1 MINKNLSKV
10 LENSIKNN
18 KLQQVYL
25 LFSRANQ
32 DIDLDILEFVR
43 LVNDEKQISWHQC
56 LQKEYCFIIDG
67 SQGEIS
73 KENLQEFLNRVSKSS
88 LFANKYKFLIIK
100 CVENITLKAA
110 NSILKFLENPPFNTI
125 ILLHTIKPQNVL
137 KTIKSR
143 CFIIDIRDDFN
154 AIVSVES
161 FFITYKIDVSKQKQ
175 FRELADL
182 IYNSP
187 ANLFNLILFYIQQ
200 LNIENYKNI
209 ILFSI
214 FIFKQIYELKN
225 SIKKD
230 KNISKFDSISILN
243 IINNLYNF
251 VELIDNNNCIFNIQK
266 ARLILKLKE
275 EYE

>member
-43 LVNDEKQISWHQC
+43 LVNDEKQISWQQC

-67 SQGEIS
+67 GQVEIS
-73 KENLQEFLNRVSKSS
+73 KENLREFLNRVSNSS

-154 AIVSVES
+154 AVASVEN

-187 ANLFNLILFYIQQ
+187 ANLFNLILFYVQQ

-209 ILFSI
+209 IHFSI

-266 ARLILKLKE
+266 AKLILKLKE

>member
-1 MINKNLSKV
+1 MINENLSKV

-154 AIVSVES
+154 AVASVES

-266 ARLILKLKE
+266 AKLILKLKE

>member
-25 LFSRANQ
+25 LFSRSNQ

-43 LVNDEKQISWHQC
+43 LVNDEKQISWQQC

-67 SQGEIS
+67 GQVEIS
-73 KENLQEFLNRVSKSS
+73 KENLQEFLNRVSNSS

-143 CFIIDIRDDFN
+143 CFIIDIRDNFN
-154 AIVSVES
+154 AVASVEN

-187 ANLFNLILFYIQQ
+187 ANLFNLILFYVQQ

-230 KNISKFDSISILN
+230 KNISKFYFISILN

-266 ARLILKLKE
+266 AKLILKLKE

>member
-43 LVNDEKQISWHQC
+43 LVNDEKQISWHEC

-67 SQGEIS
+67 SQVEIS
-73 KENLQEFLNRVSKSS
+73 KENLQEFLNRVSNSS

-154 AIVSVES
+154 AVASVEN

-209 ILFSI
+209 IHFSI